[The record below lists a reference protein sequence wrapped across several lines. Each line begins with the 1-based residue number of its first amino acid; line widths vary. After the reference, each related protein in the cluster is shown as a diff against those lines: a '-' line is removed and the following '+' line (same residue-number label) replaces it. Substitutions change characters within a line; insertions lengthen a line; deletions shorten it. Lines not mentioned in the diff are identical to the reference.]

1 MSDPVHAARIAQAA
15 LSMVAKSE
23 SQQMLSS

>member
-15 LSMVAKSE
+15 FSIVAKFE
-23 SQQMLSS
+23 AQRMLSS